1 MPRNAYRQNARER
14 AELTLAKSK
23 LSHVR
28 RHSSA
33 ERQSRVRNLKVIIA
47 WTIVLPLMVVTCF
60 TLMEMFFRTLTRTSF
75 WQSEQF
81 IFFCLGGLAWASAYG
96 AGWRPIH
103 AYVVGH
109 ELSHLIM
116 ARAFG
121 GKIFAWSA
129 RPDGGFVETN
139 KTNTW
144 ITLAPYLIPFYSI
157 GVVLVFGIVSLFLDL
172 REVRHI
178 AGVRLEPVWFFYA
191 ALGLTWF
198 FHATYT
204 VKTIFIKQSDLDRNG
219 ELFSV
224 FIIFL
229 ANVLLIKL
237 LYLAASPS
245 PLHQL
250 VEVGRCWVGMARFIL
265 GFLRQVLG

>member
-1 MPRNAYRQNARER
+1 MSRNVYRRKTREL
-14 AELTLAKSK
+14 EDLTLAKSK
-23 LSHVR
+23 LGNVL
-28 RHSSA
+28 RHSV
-33 ERQSRVRNLKVIIA
+33 EKRQQRVLTLKVFIA
-47 WTIVLPLMVVTCF
+47 WIMLIPLIAVTF
-60 TLMEMFFRTLTRTSF
+60 STLVEMFFRALTRTSF

-81 IFFCLGGLAWASAYG
+81 IFFSLGGLAWGSAY
-96 AGWRPIH
+96 AVGWRPIH

-157 GVVLVFGIVSLFLDL
+157 GVVLLFGMVGLLVDL
-172 REVRHI
+172 RAVQRL
-178 AGVRLEPVWFFYA
+178 AGVRLEPVWFFYV
-191 ALGLTWF
+191 ALGFTWF
-198 FHATYT
+198 FHVTYT
-204 VKTIFIKQSDLDRNG
+204 LKTISIKQSDLDRNG
-219 ELFSV
+219 EFFSV
-224 FIIFL
+224 FIIFFV
-229 ANVLLIKL
+229 NVLLITL

-245 PLHQL
+245 PTHEM
-250 VEVGRCWVGMARFIL
+250 VELGRCWIGTARFIL

>member
-1 MPRNAYRQNARER
+1 MPPNAYRRNTRELD
-14 AELTLAKSK
+14 ALTLAKPK
-23 LSHVR
+23 PGNVL
-28 RHSSA
+28 RHSV
-33 ERQSRVRNLKVIIA
+33 EKRQQRVLNLKVFIA
-47 WTIVLPLMVVTCF
+47 WTILIPLIAVTF
-60 TLMEMFFRTLTRTSF
+60 STLVEVFFRALTRTAF

-81 IFFCLGGLAWASAYG
+81 IFFCLGGVAWGCAYW
-96 AGWRPIH
+96 AGCRPIH

-157 GVVLVFGIVSLFLDL
+157 SVVLLFGLVGLFLDL
-172 REVRHI
+172 RAVQSI
-178 AGVRLEPVWFFYA
+178 AGVRLEPVWFFYM
-191 ALGLTWF
+191 ALGFTWF
-198 FHATYT
+198 FHVTYT
-204 VKTIFIKQSDLDRNG
+204 LKTISIKQSDLDRNG
-219 ELFSV
+219 EFFSV
-224 FIIFL
+224 FIIFFV
-229 ANVLLIKL
+229 NVLLITL

-245 PLHQL
+245 PTHEM
-250 VEVGRCWVGMARFIL
+250 VELGRCWVGTLRFIL